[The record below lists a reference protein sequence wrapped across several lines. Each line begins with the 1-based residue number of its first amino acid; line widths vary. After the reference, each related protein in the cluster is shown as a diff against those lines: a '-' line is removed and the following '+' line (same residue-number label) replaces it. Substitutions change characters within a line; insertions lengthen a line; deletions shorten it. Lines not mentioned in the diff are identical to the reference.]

1 MFSAV
6 IVTDTD
12 GTPLGEVQNL
22 DDRKLS
28 FRLRRAST
36 CSFTVPLKHR
46 MADRLAGDVV
56 VKLYETDPE
65 LLPLIGTDTIQWF
78 SGPVQS
84 AQEVASSQQ
93 GSLAVV
99 ATSPSGELEDRL
111 CGKSLDGVSF
121 PEGTKRAAA
130 AVALLAATNQESPTL
145 LRPGAI
151 GDTAAL
157 PAGGVGPW
165 QYKPVS
171 EAVTELSSALD
182 GFDWLDRPV
191 EPGRDQLGPYCGLLD
206 IWAAKGHRRPDAI
219 FEYGTGRG
227 NVTSYTFSTTRVGML
242 NQAFSLPPGFP
253 DNIAPGDQVLHAV
266 DAASRNEYR
275 LHEQV
280 ISSDLTVAALRQQLI
295 DEHVRVRKQPRQL
308 ITMQPLPHGRQLS
321 GRRIPVPRLGVDYD
335 FGDIIEFRAVK
346 YGRVRFDGLCRLYG
360 ADITLSKTGVPTIT
374 PILAPSDA

>member
-1 MFSAV
+1 MWSAV

-22 DDRKLS
+22 DDRKIGI
-28 FRLRRAST
+28 RLRRATT
-36 CSFTVPLKHR
+36 CSFTVPLKAK
-46 MADRLAGDVV
+46 MADALRGDVV
-56 VKLYETDPE
+56 IKLYETDPE
-65 LLPLIGTDTIQWF
+65 LIPLIGTDTIQWF

-93 GSLAVV
+93 GSLAVI

-111 CGKSLDGVSF
+111 CGKSLTGVSF
-121 PEGTKRAAA
+121 PQGTKRAAA
-130 AVALLAATNQESPTL
+130 AVSLLATTNQESPTL

-165 QYKPVS
+165 QYKPIS
-171 EAVTELSSALD
+171 EAITALSSPLD

-191 EPGRDQLGPYCGLLD
+191 EPGRDALGPYCGLLD
-206 IWAAKGHRRPDAI
+206 VWAAKGQRRPNAI

-227 NVTSYTFSTTRVGML
+227 NISSYAFSTTRVGML

-253 DNIAPGDQVLHAV
+253 DNIADGDKVLTRL
-266 DAASRNEYR
+266 DTASRTEYR
-275 LHEQV
+275 LREQV
-280 ISSDLTVAALRQQLI
+280 IASDLTVAALRQQLI

-308 ITMQPLPHGRQLS
+308 ITMQPLPHGRQIA
-321 GRRIPVPRLGVDYD
+321 GRRIGVPRLGVDYD

-360 ADITLSKTGVPTIT
+360 ADIALSKTGVATIT
-374 PILAPSDA
+374 PILDPST